1 MKKLPILFL
10 LLASSLANSQDS
22 KQIKQ
27 QGTVHPSDFT
37 QVLQRAQMVFEM
49 PKDFSETKVIENED
63 LSYVYAVKSPD
74 KKMEVRYM
82 IWPLDSQIAKYKR
95 PLKEG
100 ETRIDPNTIYAK
112 LTFMHMANISS
123 EPMDQIQDILPF
135 DSEIVKGE
143 FGADWGGT
151 ASVILR
157 KSFGGKYEWCSVIA
171 LHKDKVAD
179 AWCFFLAKNKED
191 LLSHWD
197 PAFFSLRFK

>member
-1 MKKLPILFL
+1 MKKLAVLFL
-10 LLASSLANSQDS
+10 LLASTHAFSQDS
-22 KQIKQ
+22 KQHNAQAIMYPKE
-27 QGTVHPSDFT
+27 FT
-37 QVLQRAQMVFEM
+37 QVLQRAQMVFDM
-49 PKDFSETKVIENED
+49 PKDFTETKVIQNED
-63 LSYVYAVKSPD
+63 LSYIYAFKSPD

-82 IWPLDSQIAKYKR
+82 IWPLDSQIAKYNR
-95 PLKEG
+95 PRNEG
-100 ETRIDPNTIYAK
+100 ETRIDPNTTYAK

-123 EPMDQIQDILPF
+123 EPMDQMQDILPF
-135 DSEIVKGE
+135 DSAIVNGE

-157 KSFGGKYEWCSVIA
+157 KTFGGKYEWCSVIA